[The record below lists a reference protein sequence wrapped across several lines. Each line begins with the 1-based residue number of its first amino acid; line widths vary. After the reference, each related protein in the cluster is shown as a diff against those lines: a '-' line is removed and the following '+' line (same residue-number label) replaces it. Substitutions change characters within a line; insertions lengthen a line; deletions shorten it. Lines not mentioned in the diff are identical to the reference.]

1 LRQWSAL
8 RAALEAM
15 VRWTLAGATPV
26 GEAVVRSERR
36 GHLLRVTLDLAPGEA
51 LPGALPT
58 LVLLPGDGRSAPV
71 ERPMRWED
79 EDRLVAEYP
88 LEGSGT
94 WHPVVR
100 LGSRVL
106 RAPPVTLPY
115 APEFEPGSAK
125 EGLTVLRA
133 VAAVGGG
140 VERLSMTGLFMEA
153 PESQGR
159 LALAPWLVGLAL
171 AVLLAEV
178 AVRRFLSGPRVRKVG
193 AVSAVKPAFA
203 GAPAAGAAP
212 VRVIAPVERKG
223 DSERQPEV
231 GATTAASTEVEA
243 AKPKEGGVD
252 SALEAARA
260 RSRRRLDR

>member
-1 LRQWSAL
+1 
-8 RAALEAM
+8 
-15 VRWTLAGATPV
+15 V

-36 GHLLRVTLDLAPGEA
+36 GHLLRVTLDLPPGEP

-58 LVLLPGDGRSAPV
+58 LVLLPGEGRTAPV
-71 ERPMRWED
+71 ERPLRWED

-94 WHPVVR
+94 WHPLVR

-125 EGLTVLRA
+125 EGLELLRA

-140 VERLSMTGLFMEA
+140 VERLSMTGLFTEA

-178 AVRRFLSGPRVRKVG
+178 AMRRFLSGPRVRKPG
-193 AVSAVKPAFA
+193 AVPVAKPAFA
-203 GAPAAGAAP
+203 GAPTVGGSSAP
-212 VRVIAPVERKG
+212 ARVATAVERKG
-223 DSERQPEV
+223 DSEPPPA
-231 GATTAASTEVEA
+231 GGDTTTAASVSEA
-243 AKPKEGGVD
+243 AKSEEGSVD

-260 RSRRRLDR
+260 RSRRRLGR

>member
-1 LRQWSAL
+1 
-8 RAALEAM
+8 
-15 VRWTLAGATPV
+15 
-26 GEAVVRSERR
+26 R
-36 GHLLRVTLDLAPGEA
+36 GHLLRVTLDLPPGEP
-51 LPGALPT
+51 LPGALPM
-58 LVLLPGDGRSAPV
+58 LVLLPGDGSTAPV

-125 EGLTVLRA
+125 EGLELLRA

-140 VERLSMTGLFMEA
+140 VERLSMTGLFMDA

-159 LALAPWLVGLAL
+159 LPLAPWLVGFAL

-178 AVRRFLSGPRVRKVG
+178 VVRRFLSGPRVRKAG
-193 AVSAVKPAFA
+193 TVSATKPAFA
-203 GAPAAGAAP
+203 GAPVSAGSTVPA
-212 VRVIAPVERKG
+212 RVTAPVERKG
-223 DSERQPEV
+223 EPERQPEV
-231 GATTAASTEVEA
+231 GDAATATPEGAGE
-243 AKPKEGGVD
+243 KPKEGSVD

-260 RSRRRLDR
+260 RARRRLDR